1 VATREERAGS
11 FGAVA
16 DVYDRVR
23 PGPPA
28 EALDWLLPEACR
40 HAADLGAGTGLFTRA
55 LADRVAD
62 VVAVEPDERMRQVM
76 RDRSPGVHV
85 VGARAE
91 ALPFRDAVMD
101 AVSASSAWH
110 WVDPPRAVPEVA
122 RVLRDGGRLAL
133 IWTSR
138 DREVEWVRSLDRLR
152 TTPDREPAQ
161 QALAQRRP
169 RDVLLPESSPFVN
182 VTTASFTFSRAM
194 TLDDLVQW
202 VGTYSG
208 VLTAPP
214 DERDAGL
221 RRVRHV
227 VADRFGEDAVVD
239 VPMRSWC
246 WRADRVPR

>member
-1 VATREERAGS
+1 MATREERAGS

-28 EALDWLLPEACR
+28 AALDWLLPQTCR
-40 HAADLGAGTGLFTRA
+40 RAADLGAGTGLFTRA
-55 LADRVAD
+55 LAQRVPD
-62 VVAVEPDERMRQVM
+62 VVGVEPDQRMRLVL

-91 ALPFRDAVMD
+91 ALPVRDGVMD
-101 AVSASSAWH
+101 AVCASSSWH
-110 WVDPPRAVPEVA
+110 WVDPVQAVPEVA

-152 TTPDREPAQ
+152 TSTDRGTDQ
-161 QALAQRRP
+161 QVLAQRRP
-169 RDVLLPESSPFVN
+169 RDVVLPDPSPFVN
-182 VTTASFTFSRAM
+182 AATASFTFSRPM
-194 TLDDLVQW
+194 TIDELVQW

-214 DERDAGL
+214 REREQGL
-221 RRVRHV
+221 QRVRTA

-246 WRADRVPR
+246 WRADREPG